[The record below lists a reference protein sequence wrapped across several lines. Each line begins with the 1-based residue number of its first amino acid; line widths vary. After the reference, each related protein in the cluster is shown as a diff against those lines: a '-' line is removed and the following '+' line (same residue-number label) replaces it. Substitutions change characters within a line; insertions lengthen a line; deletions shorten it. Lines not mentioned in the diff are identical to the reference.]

1 MTAVTPNGGR
11 LDSLDNAVALAPTPN
26 GGADDSR
33 PAGPAVN
40 CKRLL
45 CQLAT
50 SALAH
55 AAPGRAEFFA
65 AAVGDSPT
73 YPVVRGGAQDPD
85 VHTAPEKQTASILPS
100 AAVEP
105 MLGQSA

>member
-1 MTAVTPNGGR
+1 
-11 LDSLDNAVALAPTPN
+11 
-26 GGADDSR
+26 
-33 PAGPAVN
+33 
-40 CKRLL
+40 LL

-55 AAPGRAEFFA
+55 AAPGRAEIFA
-65 AAVGDSPT
+65 AAAGHSLT
-73 YPVVRGGAQDPD
+73 YPVVRSGAPEPD
-85 VHTAPEKQTASILPS
+85 VHTAPEKQTASILPG

>member
-1 MTAVTPNGGR
+1 LHLHRTAARAEV
-11 LDSLDNAVALAPTPN
+11 V
-26 GGADDSR
+26 

-45 CQLAT
+45 CQLAS

-55 AAPGRAEFFA
+55 AAPGRAELFA
-65 AAVGDSPT
+65 AAAGHSVT
-73 YPVVRGGAQDPD
+73 YPVVRSGAPEPD
-85 VHTAPEKQTASILPS
+85 VHTAPERQTASVLPS

>member
-1 MTAVTPNGGR
+1 MAARAEIV
-11 LDSLDNAVALAPTPN
+11 S
-26 GGADDSR
+26 
-33 PAGPAVN
+33 AGPAVN

-45 CQLAT
+45 CQLAA
-50 SALAH
+50 SAFAH
-55 AAPGRAEFFA
+55 AAPGRAKFFA
-65 AAVGDSPT
+65 VAAGDSLT

-85 VHTAPEKQTASILPS
+85 VHTAPERQTASILPR

>member
-1 MTAVTPNGGR
+1 VHETA
-11 LDSLDNAVALAPTPN
+11 
-26 GGADDSR
+26 

-50 SALAH
+50 SALAD
-55 AAPGRAEFFA
+55 AAPGRAELFA
-65 AAVGDSPT
+65 AAAGHSLT
-73 YPVVRGGAQDPD
+73 YPVVRSGAPDPD
-85 VHTAPEKQTASILPS
+85 VHTAPEEQTALILPS